1 MANILPPTILRCQEA
16 DRVIAGIENY
26 LGLKSED
33 QTVKGKIEGRP
44 FLPSNRRNRCN
55 CHSVTFHRLNR
66 RETIRRSRRSV
77 IKKMGKCLS
86 IDESTGR
93 RIRVAVVLMASL
105 IYCTIA
111 VFRKCFS

>member
-16 DRVIAGIENY
+16 DRVIAGIEHY

-66 RETIRRSRRSV
+66 RETIRRSRR
-77 IKKMGKCLS
+77 CLS